1 MNQASGEA
9 PTLSHIIVYP
19 IKSLDGVE
27 VTKVALSPGG
37 TLRHDREFA
46 IVDRQGNWV
55 NAKRYPQLHR
65 IRATF
70 DLMSRT
76 TTLRVQGTDT
86 ASTFHLDEDRSH
98 LATWLS
104 DFLGMAVTLQQNQH
118 QGFPDDPQ
126 AYGPTIVSTATL
138 IEITH
143 WYADVAMPLLEVRQ
157 RFRTNLEIAATPA
170 FWEDHLY
177 SDDPDRPVDF
187 QIGTVHFQ
195 GINPCQRC
203 IVPTRHPLTG
213 EVLPDFKQ
221 PFIAQRSAR
230 LPDTVARSR
239 FNHFYRLAVNT
250 RIAPSEAGKILHIGD
265 AVTWKEASGAVQH

>member
-1 MNQASGEA
+1 MNLLQGES
-9 PTLSHIIVYP
+9 PILSHIIVYP

-46 IVDRQGNWV
+46 IVDAEGNWV
-55 NAKRYPQLHR
+55 NGKRYPQLHK

-76 TTLRVQGTDT
+76 TTLRVQDT
-86 ASTFHLDEDRSH
+86 GKASTFHLDAERSQV
-98 LATWLS
+98 AAWLS
-104 DFLGMAVTLQQNQH
+104 DFLGMPVTLQQNQH

-126 AYGPTIVSTATL
+126 AYGPTVVSTATL
-138 IEITH
+138 LEVTH
-143 WYADVAMPLLEVRQ
+143 WYSAFALPLLEIRQ
-157 RFRTNLEIAATPA
+157 RFRTNLEIAEVPA

-187 QIGTVHFQ
+187 QIGPVHLQ

-203 IVPTRHPLTG
+203 IVPTRNPLTG
-213 EVLPDFKQ
+213 EVLPNFKQ
-221 PFIAQRSAR
+221 QFIAQRSAT

-250 RIAPSEAGKILHIGD
+250 RIASSEAGKILRIGD
-265 AVTWKEASGAVQH
+265 AVTLKEA